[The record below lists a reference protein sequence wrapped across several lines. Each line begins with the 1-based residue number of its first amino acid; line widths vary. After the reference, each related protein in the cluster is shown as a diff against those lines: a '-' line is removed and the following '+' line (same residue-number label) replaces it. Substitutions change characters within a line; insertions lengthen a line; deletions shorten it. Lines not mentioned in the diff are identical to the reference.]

1 MQNQNLNQV
10 DQRKKSLKRLLE
22 IGINPYPSELVDIDS
37 NSTDI
42 KDSYDES
49 SDERIVKIAGRLMRR
64 RIMGK
69 ASFAEIQDDCGRI
82 QLYLNRDEICK
93 GEDKSL
99 YNEVFKKL
107 IDIGD
112 IIFVR
117 DSNTPTM
124 NIVVVLSNTG
134 TVVDV
139 SDGTAITV
147 ADAD

>member
-1 MQNQNLNQV
+1 MAFARTGWNPIGGQS
-10 DQRKKSLKRLLE
+10 KKGAAPQMFSYSSADA
-22 IGINPYPSELVDIDS
+22 IAAVNSEG
-37 NSTDI
+37 
-42 KDSYDES
+42 Y
-49 SDERIVKIAGRLMRR
+49 
-64 RIMGK
+64 
-69 ASFAEIQDDCGRI
+69 F
-82 QLYLNRDEICK
+82 
-93 GEDKSL
+93 
-99 YNEVFKKL
+99 NEVAK
-107 IDIGD
+107 DVAVGD